1 MSAAALLP
9 SLKIQTRP
17 KMHLTDYT
25 KFFQLHH
32 NSVTVAAYVSRNT
45 IKNGTG
51 SGLTAHYHY
60 TLGDFMANAARH
72 HRIRNYTLTDIGDQ
86 NVQLLTFNIN
96 KLRENTAYK
105 LHVSIHLSLLFFLS
119 CAKEK
124 LKVSFSLHIF
134 LFFFS

>member
-105 LHVSIHLSLLFFLS
+105 LHVSIHLSLLFFCL
-119 CAKEK
+119 AQKK
-124 LKVSFSLHIF
+124 NLKCHFPFIFS
-134 LFFFS
+134 FFF